1 MINGQHA
8 IVDLDGSFGVWI
20 VGGFFGCPGQVA
32 VDVVDIEGLALGF
45 DGPHG
50 NSGVGEV
57 SFVEVKNNIS
67 AQQFN
72 GIDLGQIGRAH
83 V

>member
-1 MINGQHA
+1 MIV
-8 IVDLDGSFGVWI
+8 I
-20 VGGFFGCPGQVA
+20 GGFFGCPGHATVHM
-32 VDVVDIEGLALGF
+32 VDIKCLALGF

-50 NSGVGEV
+50 NGGVSEV

-72 GIDLGQIGRAH
+72 GIDLGHQ
-83 V
+83 VSPLVNQNQ